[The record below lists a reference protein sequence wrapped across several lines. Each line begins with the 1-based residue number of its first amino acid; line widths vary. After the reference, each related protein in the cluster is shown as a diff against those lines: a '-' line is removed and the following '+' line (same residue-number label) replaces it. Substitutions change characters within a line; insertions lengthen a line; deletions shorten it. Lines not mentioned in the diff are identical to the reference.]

1 MTDLRNALRGVKT
14 TNNKQLL
21 DYGVYLFFYNK

>member
-1 MTDLRNALRGVKT
+1 MIDSRNALMEVKT